1 MGEQSLKVFLY
12 VHVFAGFLAA
22 FVAFPIAALATKGS
36 RLHAAAGRTFVGCF
50 VFLCVGGY
58 FLEFENLKSTV
69 VDVFGIELNVS
80 PFYKQTNTIAVINTL
95 MVNTI
100 ALYFALTGWRVWR
113 RAPQSEVGRYPIFD
127 SILAVAGL
135 LAGGTFLATLWFAI
149 DRGAV
154 DHHTAPSFV
163 WEGHAIIAAAS
174 AYVFFDAGKD
184 LWIGVARRPPK
195 AWWRIHARK
204 MIAAE
209 MGLAAAFPYRC
220 IPFGRVGALLMLV
233 AMVVPL
239 VFGVIVARRFG
250 AMLRAE
256 RAGA

>member
-1 MGEQSLKVFLY
+1 MGEQILKVFLY

-22 FVAFPIAALATKGS
+22 FVAFPVAALATKGS
-36 RLHAAAGRTFVGCF
+36 RLHAAAGWTFVGCF
-50 VFLCVGGY
+50 FFLCAGGY
-58 FLEFENLKSTV
+58 ILEFEYLKSTV
-69 VDVFGIELNVS
+69 VDVFGIEMNVS
-80 PFYKQTNTIAVINTL
+80 PFNKRTDPEAVINTA

-100 ALYFALTGWRVWR
+100 ALYFALSGWRVWR
-113 RAPQSEVGRYPIFD
+113 RAPQSEVGRYPMFD

-135 LAGGTFLATLWFAI
+135 LAGGTFFATLWFAI
-149 DRGAV
+149 DRGAI
-154 DHHTAPSFV
+154 DATDPSFV

-204 MIAAE
+204 MIAAQ

-220 IPFGRVGALLMLV
+220 VPFSRLGGFLMLV
-233 AMVVPL
+233 AMVVAL

-250 AMLRAE
+250 AMLRAQ